1 MVIEIVNCKQN
12 FRVSARVRSAERE
25 REMWRRET
33 LGSVGTDGMVVWG
46 GLRDWPGLG
55 RGEED
60 GEEGREVRREELRSR
75 AVRSRE
81 EKSRGEG
88 KNAVRENRGVRRD
101 QWMAK
106 GRSAGVDGGRQKWG
120 MRGEGERSVEGMI
133 GGDGGAAFWR
143 RRQRWRRPVA
153 AATAAAVAGWQ
164 HVGN

>member
-33 LGSVGTDGMVVWG
+33 LGSVGTEGMVVEGG
-46 GLRDWPGLG
+46 GLRDWRGLG

-81 EKSRGEG
+81 EKSGGEG

-101 QWMAK
+101 EWMAK
-106 GRSAGVDGGRQKWG
+106 GRSAGVDEGRQKWG

-153 AATAAAVAGWQ
+153 AAAGWQ
-164 HVGN
+164 HVDN